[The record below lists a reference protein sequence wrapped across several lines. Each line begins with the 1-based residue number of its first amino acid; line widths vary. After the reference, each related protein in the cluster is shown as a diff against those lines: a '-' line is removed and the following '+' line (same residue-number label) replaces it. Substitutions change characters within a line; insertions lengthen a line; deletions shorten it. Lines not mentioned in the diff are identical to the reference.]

1 MMRPRNLTED
11 LSFYI
16 SNEFHNLVKYLFRQ
30 LEKLS
35 VKVLKRV
42 NFYLNIAQYE
52 LFYFFLRRV

>member
-16 SNEFHNLVKYLFRQ
+16 PNEFHNLVKYLFRQ